1 MTKEEY
7 LSMYNII
14 GAAMEVHRQLGR
26 GLNELIYQEAL
37 EIELKLQGIIV
48 EREKELD
55 LWYKG
60 MKMKK
65 KYFVDMY
72 YKGLV
77 IELKS
82 VSELHSEHRAQLL
95 NYMRISKNQR
105 GILVN
110 FGEKSLRVERYLFVS
125 DIDDFVLINENNYLK
140 YIDN

>member
-37 EIELKLQGIIV
+37 EIELKPQGIIV

-55 LWYKG
+55 LWYKE

>member
-1 MTKEEY
+1 
-7 LSMYNII
+7 
-14 GAAMEVHRQLGR
+14 MEVHRQLGR

-37 EIELKLQGIIV
+37 EIELKPQGIII